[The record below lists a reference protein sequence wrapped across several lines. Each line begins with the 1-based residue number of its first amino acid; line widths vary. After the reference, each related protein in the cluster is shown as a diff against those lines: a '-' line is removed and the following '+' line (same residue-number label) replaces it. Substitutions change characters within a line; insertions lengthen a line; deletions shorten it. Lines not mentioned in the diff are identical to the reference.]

1 MRILVTGGAGNIGL
15 SLIDQLISKKIDTVL
30 FDLPEQLEV
39 SKSRINS
46 NIETFQ
52 GSILDQSKLDQAVNG
67 CTHVVHLA
75 AVLGVKNTEADKKN
89 CLEIN
94 ILGTNNILNACVN
107 EKVTKFIFASS
118 SETYGEPIKIPITED
133 SITQGKTVYAVS
145 KLAGEEFVK
154 AYSQKYPFLNYSI
167 LRFFNVFGPN
177 QVGQFVISKFV
188 NNAKQNKPI
197 VINGDGKQQR
207 AYCYVDDAV
216 RGILMA
222 LQSEKANSEVIN
234 IGNSSNLISINDLAR
249 MICRIINVN
258 DAIITND
265 LKFENTDRKQE
276 REIFRRY
283 PDTNKAKLLLGFEAE
298 VGLEEALKKVIQNAN
313 YIKSWPKKNLVT
325 E

>member
-1 MRILVTGGAGNIGL
+1 MAQEGWMIG
-15 SLIDQLISKKIDTVL
+15 
-30 FDLPEQLEV
+30 
-39 SKSRINS
+39 INS
-46 NIETFQ
+46 NTEIFQ
-52 GSILDQSKLDQAVNG
+52 GSILDKPKLSQAIKG

-75 AVLGVKNTEADKKN
+75 ASLGVQNTEMDKIN
-89 CLEIN
+89 CLANN
-94 ILGTNNILNACVN
+94 ILGTKNALSASAN
-107 EKVTKFIFASS
+107 EKVSKFVFASS
-118 SETYGEPIKIPITED
+118 SETYGEPIKTPINED

-154 AYSQKYPFLNYSI
+154 AYSQKFSFLNYSI

-177 QVGQFVISKFV
+177 QVGQFVISKFI

-249 MICRIINVN
+249 MICRIINVD

-276 REIFRRY
+276 REIFKRY
-283 PDTNKAKLLLGFEAE
+283 PDTNKAKLLLDFEAE
-298 VGLEEALKKVIQNAN
+298 VGLEEALKKVVKNAN
-313 YIKSWPKKNLVT
+313 YIKSWPKKELSD
-325 E
+325 

>member
-1 MRILVTGGAGNIGL
+1 MRVLVTGGAGNIGL
-15 SLIDQLISKKIDTVL
+15 SLIDQLISEKIETVL

-46 NIETFQ
+46 NTETFH
-52 GSILDQSKLDQAVNG
+52 GSILDKSKLSKAIKG

-75 AVLGVKNTEADKKN
+75 AVLGVQNTEADKAH

-94 ILGTNNILNACVN
+94 ILGTQKTLNACID
-107 EKVTKFIFASS
+107 EKVSKFIFASS
-118 SETYGEPIKIPITED
+118 SETYGEPIKTPINED

-154 AYSQKYPFLNYSI
+154 AYSQKFSFLNYSI

-177 QVGQFVISKFV
+177 QVGQFVISKFI

-249 MICRIINVN
+249 MICRIINVD

-276 REIFRRY
+276 REIFKRY
-283 PDTNKAKLLLGFEAE
+283 PDTNKAKLLLDFEAE
-298 VGLEEALKKVIQNAN
+298 VGLEEALKKVVKNAN
-313 YIKSWPKKNLVT
+313 YIKSWPKKELSD
-325 E
+325 

>member
-1 MRILVTGGAGNIGL
+1 MKVLITGGAGNIGL
-15 SLIDQLISKKIDTVL
+15 SLVDQLVSAKIETVL
-30 FDLPEQLEV
+30 FDLPEQIEV
-39 SKSRINS
+39 SRSRINS
-46 NIETFQ
+46 NTEIFQ
-52 GSILDQSKLDQAVNG
+52 GSILDKSKLGKAVKG

-75 AVLGVKNTEADKKN
+75 AVLGVKNTEADKIN

-94 ILGTNNILNACVN
+94 ILGTETALNACVN

-118 SETYGEPIKIPITED
+118 SETYGEPIKTPINED

-154 AYSQKYPFLNYSI
+154 AYSQKFSFLNYSI

-177 QVGQFVISKFV
+177 QVGQFVISKFI

-197 VINGDGKQQR
+197 IINGDGKQQR

-234 IGNSSNLISINDLAR
+234 IGNRNNLVSINDLAR
-249 MICRIINVN
+249 MICRILNI
-258 DAIITND
+258 DDSIITND

-276 REIFRRY
+276 REIFKRY

-298 VGLEEALKKVIQNAN
+298 VGLEEALKKVVKNAN
-313 YIKSWPKKNLVT
+313 YIKSWPKKELSD
-325 E
+325 